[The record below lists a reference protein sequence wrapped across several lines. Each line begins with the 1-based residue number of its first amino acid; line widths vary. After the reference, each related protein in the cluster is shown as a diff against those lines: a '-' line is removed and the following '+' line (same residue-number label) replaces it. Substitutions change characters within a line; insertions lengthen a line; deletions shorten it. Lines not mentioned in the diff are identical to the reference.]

1 MWEMWRTCRE
11 ALACV
16 LYGAH
21 VVHYKV
27 YTIQFQFKFKQN
39 IYFKHI
45 VSIGVMVILEAHKL
59 EVVGSSP
66 LLHM

>member
-21 VVHYKV
+21 VVHYKT
-27 YTIQFQFKFKQN
+27 YTYTGLN
-39 IYFKHI
+39 CECWLNG
-45 VSIGVMVILEAHKL
+45 SI
-59 EVVGSSP
+59 
-66 LLHM
+66 